1 MLLQKNRV
9 IRRRAVVGLLVAAS
23 LTLLT
28 MSYRE
33 GSTGVVGSVQNGA
46 VELTAPFAS
55 IAHRI
60 TSPFVDGWHWTTG
73 LIDARNQTAKLH
85 QLEAKLGRDASMIE
99 SLQKQRDEAR
109 ANAHWVQQNPQFH
122 TVSGSVIAAS
132 PDSETP
138 SVLLGIG
145 SDNGVQPNDPVIA
158 PVSGGGA
165 LVGVVAHVTGS
176 TATVQI
182 LLDPST
188 GVTATVQNRQGANGT
203 IVPSTGTPGELTMA
217 QVPQSVLVKDND
229 TVVTAGYTGRLKS
242 IYPDG
247 IPIGRVTYV
256 QNDDVGQQDKQIQV
270 TPFVNFDNLSG
281 VVVLEMN

>member
-33 GSTGVVGSVQNGA
+33 GSTGVVGSVQDGA

-55 IAHRI
+55 AAHRV

-73 LIDARNQTAKLH
+73 LIHARNQAGELDRLKS
-85 QLEAKLGRDASMIE
+85 QVGRDASTIT
-99 SLQKQRDEAR
+99 SLRQELKTAR
-109 ANAHWVQQNPQFH
+109 QNAHWVQDNPHFKS
-122 TVSGSVIAAS
+122 VSGSVIAAS
-132 PDSETP
+132 PDSDTP

-145 SDNGVQPNDPVIA
+145 SNDGVQENDPVIA
-158 PVSGGGA
+158 PVSEGGA
-165 LVGVVAHVTGS
+165 LVGRVKDVTGS
-176 TATVQI
+176 TATVQV
-182 LLDPST
+182 LLDPAI
-188 GVTATVQNRQGANGT
+188 GVTAAVQGEQGANGT

-217 QVPQSVLVKDND
+217 EVPQSVLVKNGD
-229 TVVTAGYTGRLKS
+229 TVVTSGYTGKLGS
-242 IYPDG
+242 LYPDG

-256 QNDDVGQQDKQIQV
+256 QNDDLGQQSKQIQV
-270 TPFVNFDNLSG
+270 TPFVNFDNLGG